1 MHDDANE
8 PVVVSVPSH
17 EETGPAARW
26 RAAVLLGIGGG
37 VGLALGVL
45 LTISVSTSLTFL
57 SPTLPLNRDA
67 VQVFNELNELRQQI
81 NRLNEERKLKDQ
93 ETVDAIRQA
102 LSAAASTARP
112 GESGT
117 PGALAPAKGPG
128 GGADKPRVGRPWDPL
143 AELDEEIKR
152 LEDTQKVL
160 NTILDLFTPK
170 AKERAK
176 DRPAARESPE

>member
-8 PVVVSVPSH
+8 PAEAVVPAREVA
-17 EETGPAARW
+17 GPAAPW
-26 RAAVLLGIGGG
+26 RAALLLGIG

-45 LTISVSTSLTFL
+45 LTLSVSTAFTFL
-57 SPTLPLNRDA
+57 TPTLPLNRDA

-93 ETVDAIRQA
+93 ETVEAIRQA
-102 LSAAASTARP
+102 LSTVASAARP
-112 GESGT
+112 GEGGT
-117 PGALAPAKGPG
+117 PGTGAPDNRPG
-128 GGADKPRVGRPWDPL
+128 GGADKPRAARPWDPL
-143 AELDEEIKR
+143 AEVDEEIKR
-152 LEDTQKVL
+152 LEETQKVL

-176 DRPAARESPE
+176 ERPGVGEPPR